1 VITHMRTR
9 NAMKF
14 FSSPALRRIFLM
26 KDNRPEQIAFV
37 VYALVGLLAL
47 ANIAYTFLFSK
58 VMVYELSTRWG
69 EILFTANILAAH
81 TAALYLLFR
90 FIKQISKSF
99 TARYIA
105 NATSSYT
112 QTYFKKMYSTLVLA
126 EFTIIGIFLAII
138 FQIAF
143 SSSYHIGL
151 LIPIMAIS
159 FILATVI
166 MSLLSYRL
174 FQWYRITRNLP
185 LLLYTSIAF
194 LAAGGIAAM
203 TVSNFAI
210 IFLQQ
215 EHIAEVITPATQ
227 LRPSLQPSFLPER
240 SSSSI
245 SSSSST
251 PTLYDLRSLQVV
263 VTPLRIVYV
272 FLWFTSVLFLRHY
285 SKRVG
290 EVRFWI
296 IIALP
301 LLSFLVGVYL
311 LSVVDSYS
319 SSLDSQQEEEEEQ
332 QSNPT
337 LLLYILLVVAS
348 VIAGA
353 ILFGMMFLSVA
364 KSMHK
369 IKSTATSALANYL
382 TVSAY
387 GIIILPE
394 SLTSPFIDL
403 TAYPPFSAI
412 AWSLGAFACYLF
424 SFGFYASAISL
435 SYNRDLRRAIRN
447 SALEQSSKLLDNMGV
462 GELQQQLQDK
472 VMNIVNA
479 QAEKIEHQTGIQSSF
494 SEEEAKEYLQQVLNE
509 IKAKKSK
516 S

>member
-1 VITHMRTR
+1 MPTR
-9 NAMKF
+9 NAIKF
-14 FSSPALRRIFLM
+14 FSSLGLRRIFLM
-26 KDNRPEQIAFV
+26 KDNRPEQISFV
-37 VYALVGLLAL
+37 VYALVALLAL

-58 VMVYELSTRWG
+58 VIMHELSSVWG
-69 EILFTANILAAH
+69 EILFIVNILAAH
-81 TAALYLLFR
+81 AAALYLLFR
-90 FIKQISKSF
+90 FIKQLSKSF
-99 TARYIA
+99 TAKYVA
-105 NATSSYT
+105 NVTSSYT
-112 QTYFKKMYSTLVLA
+112 QTYFKKMYLALILA

-138 FQIAF
+138 FQITF

-174 FQWYRITRNLP
+174 FQWYRITRNFP
-185 LLLYTSIAF
+185 LLLYSSIAF
-194 LAAGGIAAM
+194 LLAVGIAAM
-203 TVSNFAI
+203 TASNIAI

-215 EHIAEVITPATQ
+215 EHIEEITPATQ
-227 LRPSLQPSFLPER
+227 LQPSLQPSFLLER
-240 SSSSI
+240 SSSSS

-251 PTLYDLRSLQVV
+251 TFYDLRSLQVV
-263 VTPLRIVYV
+263 VTPLRIGYV

-290 EVRFWI
+290 EVKFWI

-301 LLSFLVGVYL
+301 LLSFLIGVYL
-311 LSVVDSYS
+311 LSVVDPS
-319 SSLDSQQEEEEEQ
+319 SSLDSQQEEEQ

-337 LLLYILLVVAS
+337 LLLYILLIVAS

-353 ILFGMMFLSVA
+353 ILFGMIFLSVA

-369 IKSTATSALANYL
+369 AKSTATSALANYL

-403 TAYPPFSAI
+403 TTYPPFSAI
-412 AWSLGAFACYLF
+412 AWSLAAFASYLF
-424 SFGFYASAISL
+424 SFGFYASALSL
-435 SYNRDLRRAIRN
+435 SHNRDLRRAIRN
-447 SALEQSSKLLDNMGV
+447 SALEQSSKLLDNIGV

-479 QAEKIEHQTGIQSSF
+479 QAEKIEHQTGIQYSF

-509 IKAKKSK
+509 IKAKKSR

>member
-1 VITHMRTR
+1 MRTR
-9 NAMKF
+9 NAIKF
-14 FSSPALRRIFLM
+14 FSSSALRSMFLM
-26 KDNRPEQIAFV
+26 KDNRPEQISLV
-37 VYALVGLLAL
+37 VYALVATLAL
-47 ANIAYTFLFSK
+47 ANIAYTFLFSGLI
-58 VMVYELSTRWG
+58 MDELSSEWG
-69 EILFTANILAAH
+69 EVLFIANILATHA
-81 TAALYLLFR
+81 AALYLLFR
-90 FIKQISKSF
+90 FIKQIGKTF
-99 TARYIA
+99 TTEYVA
-105 NATSSYT
+105 NVTSPSYT
-112 QTYFKKMYSTLVLA
+112 QTYFKKMYLTLVLA

-138 FQIAF
+138 FQIAI

-174 FQWYRITRNLP
+174 FLWYRITRNLP
-185 LLLYTSIAF
+185 LFLYGSIAF
-194 LAAGGIAAM
+194 LIAFGIGAM
-203 TVSNFAI
+203 TAGNIVI
-210 IFLQQ
+210 LYLQQ
-215 EHIAEVITPATQ
+215 QHIDEVTPATQ
-227 LRPSLQPSFLPER
+227 FQPSLQPSFLPEKT
-240 SSSSI
+240 SSPTT
-245 SSSSST
+245 SST
-251 PTLYDLRSLQVV
+251 TFYDLRSLQVV
-263 VTPLRIVYV
+263 VTPLRIGYV
-272 FLWFTSVLFLRHY
+272 FLWFTSVLLLRHY

-290 EVRFWI
+290 EVKFWI

-301 LLSFLVGVYL
+301 LLSFLIGVYL
-311 LSVVDSYS
+311 LSVIDPYSSS
-319 SSLDSQQEEEEEQ
+319 SSLDSQQEEGQEQ
-332 QSNPT
+332 QQSSPR

-369 IKSTATSALANYL
+369 IKSSATSALANYL

-412 AWSLGAFACYLF
+412 AWSLAAFASYLF

-435 SYNRDLRRAIRN
+435 SYNRELRRAIRK
-447 SALEQSSKLLDNMGV
+447 SALEQSSKLLDNIGV

-472 VMNIVNA
+472 VMNIVNT

-494 SEEEAKEYLQQVLNE
+494 SEEEAKEYLQQVLEE

-516 S
+516 Y

>member
-1 VITHMRTR
+1 MPTR
-9 NAMKF
+9 KAIKF
-14 FSSPALRRIFLM
+14 FSHPSLRRMFLI
-26 KDNRPEQIAFV
+26 KDNRTEKISFV
-37 VYALVGLLAL
+37 VYALVALLAL

-58 VMVYELSTRWG
+58 VIMHELSSVWG
-69 EILFTANILAAH
+69 EILFIASVLAAH

-90 FIKQISKSF
+90 FIKQLSKSF
-99 TARYIA
+99 TAKYVAA

-112 QTYFKKMYSTLVLA
+112 QTYFKKMYLALILA

-166 MSLLSYRL
+166 MSLLCYRL

-185 LLLYTSIAF
+185 LLLYTSIGF
-194 LAAGGIAAM
+194 LLAVGIAAM
-203 TVSNFAI
+203 TASNFAI

-227 LRPSLQPSFLPER
+227 LQPSLQPSFLPER
-240 SSSSI
+240 SSSSS

-251 PTLYDLRSLQVV
+251 TTFYDLRSLQVV
-263 VTPLRIVYV
+263 VTPLRIAYV

-290 EVRFWI
+290 EVKFWI

-301 LLSFLVGVYL
+301 LLSFLIGVYL
-311 LSVVDSYS
+311 LSVVDPS
-319 SSLDSQQEEEEEQ
+319 SSLDIQEEEGEEQ
-332 QSNPT
+332 QQGSSK

-387 GIIILPE
+387 GVIILPE

-412 AWSLGAFACYLF
+412 AWSLAAFACYLF
-424 SFGFYASAISL
+424 SFGFYASSISL
-435 SYNRDLRRAIRN
+435 SHNRELRRAIRK
-447 SALEQSSKLLDNMGV
+447 SALEQSSKLLDNIGV
-462 GELQQQLQDK
+462 GEMQQHLQDK
-472 VMNIVNA
+472 VMNIVKA
-479 QAEKIEHQTGIQSSF
+479 KAEKIEHQTGIQSSF
-494 SEEEAKEYLQQVLNE
+494 SEEEAKEYLQQVLEE
-509 IKAKKSK
+509 IKTSKSK

>member
-1 VITHMRTR
+1 MRTR
-9 NAMKF
+9 IAIKF
-14 FSSPALRRIFLM
+14 FSHLGLRRIFLM
-26 KDNRPEQIAFV
+26 KDNRPEQVSFA
-37 VYALVGLLAL
+37 VYALVALLAL
-47 ANIAYTFLFSK
+47 ANIAYTFLFSG
-58 VMVYELSTRWG
+58 VMMHELSSAWG
-69 EILFTANILAAH
+69 EILFIANILAVH

-90 FIKQISKSF
+90 FIKQLSKSF
-99 TARYIA
+99 TTKYVA
-105 NATSSYT
+105 NVTSSYT
-112 QTYFKKMYSTLVLA
+112 QTYFKKMYLTLVLA
-126 EFTIIGIFLAII
+126 EFTIIGVFLVII

-143 SSSYHIGL
+143 SSSYYIGL

-166 MSLLSYRL
+166 MSLLCYRL

-185 LLLYTSIAF
+185 LLLYSSIAF
-194 LAAGGIAAM
+194 LLAVGIGAM
-203 TVSNFAI
+203 TASNIAI

-215 EHIAEVITPATQ
+215 QHIEEVTPATQ
-227 LRPSLQPSFLPER
+227 LQPSLQPSFLPER
-240 SSSSI
+240 SSSS
-245 SSSSST
+245 SSPSST
-251 PTLYDLRSLQVV
+251 TFYDLRSLQVV
-263 VTPLRIVYV
+263 VTPLRIAYI

-290 EVRFWI
+290 EVKFWI
-296 IIALP
+296 IIGLP
-301 LLSFLVGVYL
+301 LLSFLIGVYL
-311 LSVVDSYS
+311 LSVVDPS
-319 SSLDSQQEEEEEQ
+319 SPGDSQEEEEQ
-332 QSNPT
+332 QSSAT

-369 IKSTATSALANYL
+369 VKSTATSAIANYL

-412 AWSLGAFACYLF
+412 AWSLAAFASYLF

-435 SYNRDLRRAIRN
+435 SHNRELRRAIRK
-447 SALEQSSKLLDNMGV
+447 SALEQSSKLLDNIGV

-472 VMNIVNA
+472 VMNIVNT

-494 SEEEAKEYLQQVLNE
+494 SEEEAKEYLQQVINE
-509 IKAKKSK
+509 IRAKKIK

>member
-1 VITHMRTR
+1 MRTR
-9 NAMKF
+9 ITIKII
-14 FSSPALRRIFLM
+14 SSLGLRRMFLM
-26 KDNRPEQIAFV
+26 KDNRPEQVSFAV
-37 VYALVGLLAL
+37 SALVALLAL
-47 ANIAYTFLFSK
+47 ANIAYAFLFSK
-58 VMVYELSTRWG
+58 VQVHELSSGWG
-69 EILFTANILAAH
+69 EILFIVNILAAH

-90 FIKQISKSF
+90 FIKQLSKSF
-99 TARYIA
+99 TTKYVA

-112 QTYFKKMYSTLVLA
+112 KTYFKKMYLMLVLA

-159 FILATVI
+159 FTFATVI

-174 FQWYRITRNLP
+174 FLWYRITRNLP
-185 LLLYTSIAF
+185 LLLYSSIAF
-194 LAAGGIAAM
+194 LLAVGIGAM
-203 TVSNFAI
+203 TASNIAI

-215 EHIAEVITPATQ
+215 EHIGEVTPATQ
-227 LRPSLQPSFLPER
+227 LQPSLQPSFLPER
-240 SSSSI
+240 SSSS

-251 PTLYDLRSLQVV
+251 TFYDLRSLQVV
-263 VTPLRIVYV
+263 VTPLRIAYV
-272 FLWFTSVLFLRHY
+272 FLWFISVLFLRYY

-290 EVRFWI
+290 EVKFWI
-296 IIALP
+296 IIGLP
-301 LLSFLVGVYL
+301 LLSFLIGVYL
-311 LSVVDSYS
+311 LSVVDPS
-319 SSLDSQQEEEEEQ
+319 SSGGGSQEEEEEQ
-332 QSNPT
+332 QSSPT

-353 ILFGMMFLSVA
+353 ILFGMIFLSVA

-369 IKSTATSALANYL
+369 VKSTATFALANYL

-412 AWSLGAFACYLF
+412 AWSLAAFASYLF

-435 SYNRDLRRAIRN
+435 SHNRDLRRAIRN
-447 SALEQSSKLLDNMGV
+447 SALEQSSKLLDNIGA
-462 GELQQQLQDK
+462 GELQQELRDK
-472 VMNIVNA
+472 VMNIVKA
-479 QAEKIEHQTGIQSSF
+479 KAEKIEHQTGIQSSF
-494 SEEEAKEYLQQVLNE
+494 SEEEAKEYLQQVLEE
-509 IKAKKSK
+509 IKASKSK